1 MTYTRSRDDVIAG
14 AVLGTLCPDL
24 SIIDQC
30 GPRYKN
36 SYNALERIDACTV
49 EDVMKAVEDALK
61 LHFPNEPLS
70 TAEYEKQEE
79 NARYFIRRIRYL
91 ANEYMKEDI

>member
-1 MTYTRSRDDVIAG
+1 MTYTRTREDVITG

-36 SYNALERIDACTV
+36 SYDALERINACTV
-49 EDVMKAVEDALK
+49 EDVIKAVEKDLT
-61 LHFPNEPLS
+61 LNFPNEPL
-70 TAEYEKQEE
+70 TAAELEKQKE
-79 NARYFIRRIRYL
+79 NAHFFIKGIKYL

>member
-1 MTYTRSRDDVIAG
+1 MTYTRTREDVITG

-24 SIIDQC
+24 SIIEQC

-36 SYNALERIDACTV
+36 SYDALERINACTV
-49 EDVMKAVEDALK
+49 EDIIYEVKKALK
-61 LHFPNEPLS
+61 LHFPNEPL
-70 TAEYEKQEE
+70 TAAELEKQAE
-79 NARYFIRRIRYL
+79 NAHFFITGIKYL

>member
-1 MTYTRSRDDVIAG
+1 MTYTRTRDDVIAG

-30 GPRYKN
+30 GPRYKD
-36 SYNALERIDACTV
+36 SYDALARIYSCKV
-49 EDVMKAVEDALK
+49 EDVMKKIEDELK

-70 TAEYEKQEE
+70 TTEYEKQKE
-79 NARYFIRRIRYL
+79 NAHFFIQGIQYL
-91 ANEYMKEDI
+91 ANEYMTEDI

>member
-1 MTYTRSRDDVIAG
+1 MTYTRTRDDVIAG
-14 AVLGTLCPDL
+14 AILGTLCPDL

-36 SYNALERIDACTV
+36 SYEALERINACTV
-49 EDVMKAVEDALK
+49 EDVLKAVEEDLK
-61 LHFPNEPLS
+61 LHFPNEPLT
-70 TAEYEKQEE
+70 TAEYEKQKE
-79 NARYFIRRIRYL
+79 NAHFFIQGIQYL

>member
-1 MTYTRSRDDVIAG
+1 MTYTRTREDVITG
-14 AVLGTLCPDL
+14 AVASTLCLDF

-36 SYNALERIDACTV
+36 SYDALDRINACTV
-49 EDVMKAVEDALK
+49 EDIIKAVEKDLQ
-61 LHFPNEPLS
+61 LHFPNEPL
-70 TAEYEKQEE
+70 TAAELEKLKE
-79 NARYFIRRIRYL
+79 NAHFFIKGIKYL